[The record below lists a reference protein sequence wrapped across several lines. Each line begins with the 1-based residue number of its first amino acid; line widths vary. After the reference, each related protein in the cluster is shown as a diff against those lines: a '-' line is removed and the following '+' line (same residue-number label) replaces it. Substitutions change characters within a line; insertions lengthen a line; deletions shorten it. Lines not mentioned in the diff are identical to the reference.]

1 MIDSA
6 EISDILNECMSLEKD
21 FLKLLRKLVVIETPP
36 ADARSHQKLFSVLGK
51 EFEVLDYKTQ
61 LFPGSASGGQLYA
74 RPVIEKNATF
84 QLLLG
89 HADTVWP
96 KGTLDKMPYE
106 RDDNV
111 LTGPGIYDMKAG
123 IVMMIMALRIIKQN
137 RLVPKVSPVI
147 FINSDEETGSRD
159 SEYRIK
165 NLARVMNRVYVLE
178 PSLDPDGKLKTRRKG
193 VGHFD
198 VKIKGV
204 SSHAGIEPEK
214 GRSAIVELSYLIQ
227 KLHAL
232 NDPEN
237 GISVNVGKIGG
248 GISTNVVAPE
258 STASVDVRVLTKK
271 DADMLYREITSI
283 EASTPGVELEI
294 TGGFKRPPLV
304 QNQRNRALWKAA
316 TSIGDELGIELTEGI
331 SGGGSDGSFT
341 SEYTATLDGLGAV
354 GDGAHSPTEKVFLKE
369 TLVRIALLVNLL
381 LLPPSVTN
389 GSR

>member
-1 MIDSA
+1 MNETL
-6 EISDILNECMSLEKD
+6 EIVNVFDECMSLEKD
-21 FLKLLRKLVVIETPP
+21 YLKLLRKLVVTETPP
-36 ADARSHQKLFSVLGK
+36 GNSKSHQKLFSILENELK
-51 EFEVLDYKTQ
+51 LLDFESKLLSGT
-61 LFPGSASGGQLYA
+61 ASGGQLYA
-74 RPVIEKNATF
+74 RSFNENTGPY

-96 KGTLDKMPYE
+96 KGTLDKMPYN
-106 RDDNV
+106 RDDNI

-123 IVMMIMALRIIKQN
+123 IVMMIMALRIIKEK
-137 RLVPKVSPVI
+137 RLRPDVVPVL

-159 SEYRIK
+159 SVYRIK
-165 NLARVMNRVYVLE
+165 NLARSMSRVFVLE

-258 STASVDVRVLTKK
+258 SSASVDVRVLTKK
-271 DADMLYREITSI
+271 DADRIARAIQSI
-283 EASTPGVELEI
+283 EATTPGVELEI
-294 TGGFKRPPLV
+294 TGGFNRPPLV
-304 QNQRNRALWKAA
+304 QNERNRTLWTAA
-316 TSIGDELGIELTEGI
+316 QQIGSELGLELSQGI
-331 SGGGSDGSFT
+331 SGGGSDGSYT
-341 SEYTATLDGLGAV
+341 SLYTATLDGLGAV
-354 GDGAHSPTEKVFLKE
+354 GDGAHSPTERVFLKE
-369 TLVRIALLVNLL
+369 TLERIALLVNLL
-381 LLPPSVTN
+381 MMPEIKE
-389 GSR
+389 

>member
-1 MIDSA
+1 MIYSP
-6 EISDILNECMSLEKD
+6 EISDVLDECMSLEKE
-21 FLKLLRKLVVIETPP
+21 FLKLLRKLVVTETPP
-36 ADARSHQKLFSVLGK
+36 GNARSHKKLFSILEK
-51 EFEVLDYKTQ
+51 ELKLLDFETTL
-61 LFPGSASGGQLYA
+61 LPGSASGGQLYA
-74 RPVIEKNATF
+74 RPVNQNAGAF

-96 KGTLDKMPYE
+96 KGTLDKMPFN
-106 RDDNV
+106 RDENV

-123 IVMMIMALRIIKQN
+123 IVMTIMALRIMKQN
-137 RLVPKVSPVI
+137 KLKPEVTPVL

-165 NLARVMNRVYVLE
+165 TLARAMNRVYVLE

-237 GISVNVGKIGG
+237 GISVNVGKIDG

-258 STASVDVRVLTKK
+258 SSASVDVRVLTKK
-271 DADMLYREITSI
+271 DADRLYQEITSI

-294 TGGFKRPPLV
+294 NGGFNRPPLV
-304 QNQRNRALWKAA
+304 QNQRNRALWTAA
-316 TSIGDELGIELTEGI
+316 SHIGSELGFELSEGI

-341 SEYTATLDGLGAV
+341 SMFTATLDGLGAV
-354 GDGAHSPTEKVFLKE
+354 GDGAHSPTEKVFLK
-369 TLVRIALLVNLL
+369 
-381 LLPPSVTN
+381 
-389 GSR
+389 